1 MIHPVKIL
9 THAMW
14 LLVIASCASPA
25 HLNVSLKSFNISKGS
40 GAEAIKRGQEIFTA
54 KCARCHEQVIP
65 EEGSSENW
73 HTRYPAMAWDAELSR
88 ADANAV
94 IEYLRAAR

>member
-9 THAMW
+9 NYAMW

-25 HLNVSLKSFNISKGS
+25 HSNVSLKSFNTSKGS
-40 GAEAIKRGQEIFTA
+40 GVEALKRGQEIFTA

-65 EEGSSENW
+65 KEGSSDNW
-73 HTRYPAMAWDAELSR
+73 HTRYPAMAWDAELNW
-88 ADANAV
+88 ADANDVLA
-94 IEYLRAAR
+94 YLRASR